1 MMIFRGKILPALELL
16 AIFFWMSLKNPR
28 VGIFFIFSAPL
39 PSTMPDSIHR
49 FSTIRSMPMSLVALV
64 PKAFSHF
71 PMLSV
76 SHNILIISWWVM
88 DPENRHHWV
97 IINKSPYFSW
107 NDHQLGKSSHPQYTK
122 YPSFSASPNFVGWG
136 IPWGQQLFK
145 HIKNNAELI
154 RPGFPREDIIRKVS
168 FSFGHWRN
176 RGDGRWG
183 VGPCPIL
190 LALIQKVHFWLLK
203 GVFQV
208 LNFDVQKRGP
218 SCPNQGQGG

>member
-28 VGIFFIFSAPL
+28 VGIFFIFSASL

-49 FSTIRSMPMSLVALV
+49 FSTITSMPMSLVALV

-97 IINKSPYFSW
+97 IINKSPYFS
-107 NDHQLGKSSHPQYTK
+107 
-122 YPSFSASPNFVGWG
+122 
-136 IPWGQQLFK
+136 
-145 HIKNNAELI
+145 
-154 RPGFPREDIIRKVS
+154 
-168 FSFGHWRN
+168 
-176 RGDGRWG
+176 
-183 VGPCPIL
+183 
-190 LALIQKVHFWLLK
+190 
-203 GVFQV
+203 
-208 LNFDVQKRGP
+208 
-218 SCPNQGQGG
+218 